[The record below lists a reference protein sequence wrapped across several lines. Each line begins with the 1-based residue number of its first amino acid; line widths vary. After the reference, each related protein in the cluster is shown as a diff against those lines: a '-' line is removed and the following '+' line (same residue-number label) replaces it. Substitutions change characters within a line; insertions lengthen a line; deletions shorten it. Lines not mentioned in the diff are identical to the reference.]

1 MNTDTQNSPRL
12 ELGGSHH
19 LPPYSILC
27 GWHWAYIQM
36 VFLSRESRMGVLK
49 SHQRELS
56 QLWSPINLRIDL
68 RWKCGLK
75 QSCSFRQGLS
85 NGMWHIICS
94 QVNWVDSW
102 LFLVESETGT
112 LTPGPSF
119 GHNLCFRCLNE
130 QCEPILN
137 IHVPR
142 AFQWYK
148 KRHKPLIFDPSN
160 RSLKFWESIG
170 TPSPKVRV
178 ALGVSVSV
186 HSLTFFYTLG
196 SMWCDSWASFWPTPL
211 QCLCLDSRA
220 SFLLAHNLAT
230 LLPWSGAQS

>member
-1 MNTDTQNSPRL
+1 
-12 ELGGSHH
+12 
-19 LPPYSILC
+19 
-27 GWHWAYIQM
+27 
-36 VFLSRESRMGVLK
+36 MGVLK

-56 QLWSPINLRIDL
+56 QLWSTINLRVDL

-160 RSLKFWESIG
+160 RSLKFRESIG
-170 TPSPKVRV
+170 TPLGLHLPKCELPWEWVWV
-178 ALGVSVSV
+178 FIPSHFFTLLGVCDVT
-186 HSLTFFYTLG
+186 HELPFGPHPCNAFALTLG
-196 SMWCDSWASFWPTPL
+196 LPSFWPTTL
-211 QCLCLDSRA
+211 QPLCLGQEPKARVA
-220 SFLLAHNLAT
+220 TCVLFFLTVTIRCYAQFRQDYKLAC
-230 LLPWSGAQS
+230 